1 MLVIWYYTKNTKSL
15 LFLLIIELYFV
26 TLSAVCKCIYIY
38 TETFANNPLPYW
50 EQNKL
55 LYIKFFIMNKQF
67 YFSSEY
73 VAPEVEVISAV
84 VEHGFSASLPGV
96 TIDPWE
102 SEDDSL
108 EF

>member
-1 MLVIWYYTKNTKSL
+1 MFVRIS
-15 LFLLIIELYFV
+15 FV
-26 TLSAVCKCIYIY
+26 TLSAVCKCVYIY

-84 VEHGFSASLPGV
+84 VEHGFSASFGDFGEAGDGFD
-96 TIDPWE
+96 I
-102 SEDDSL
+102 EDNGD
-108 EF
+108 F

>member
-1 MLVIWYYTKNTKSL
+1 MLHLRPY
-15 LFLLIIELYFV
+15 FLTI
-26 TLSAVCKCIYIY
+26 K
-38 TETFANNPLPYW
+38 
-50 EQNKL
+50 QNKL
-55 LYIKFFIMNKQF
+55 LYIKLFIMNKQF

-84 VEHGFSASLPGV
+84 VEHGFSLSGV

-102 SEDDSL
+102 REDDSL

>member
-1 MLVIWYYTKNTKSL
+1 
-15 LFLLIIELYFV
+15 
-26 TLSAVCKCIYIY
+26 
-38 TETFANNPLPYW
+38 
-50 EQNKL
+50 
-55 LYIKFFIMNKQF
+55 MNKQF

-84 VEHGFSASLPGV
+84 VEHGFSASASASLPGV

-102 SEDDSL
+102 GDDDSL

>member
-1 MLVIWYYTKNTKSL
+1 
-15 LFLLIIELYFV
+15 
-26 TLSAVCKCIYIY
+26 
-38 TETFANNPLPYW
+38 
-50 EQNKL
+50 
-55 LYIKFFIMNKQF
+55 MNKQF

-84 VEHGFSASLPGV
+84 VEHGFSASASLPGV

-102 SEDDSL
+102 EDDDSL

>member
-1 MLVIWYYTKNTKSL
+1 
-15 LFLLIIELYFV
+15 
-26 TLSAVCKCIYIY
+26 
-38 TETFANNPLPYW
+38 
-50 EQNKL
+50 
-55 LYIKFFIMNKQF
+55 MNKQF

-84 VEHGFSASLPGV
+84 VEHGFSLSGV

-102 SEDDSL
+102 REDDSL

>member
-1 MLVIWYYTKNTKSL
+1 
-15 LFLLIIELYFV
+15 
-26 TLSAVCKCIYIY
+26 
-38 TETFANNPLPYW
+38 
-50 EQNKL
+50 
-55 LYIKFFIMNKQF
+55 MNKQF

-102 SEDDSL
+102 SEGDSL

>member
-1 MLVIWYYTKNTKSL
+1 MFVHLSFVSL
-15 LFLLIIELYFV
+15 HV
-26 TLSAVCKCIYIY
+26 VCKCDNIYILR
-38 TETFANNPLPYW
+38 FGKL
-50 EQNKL
+50 NKL
-55 LYIKFFIMNKQF
+55 YYIKLFIMNKQF

-84 VEHGFSASLPGV
+84 VEHGFSASASLPGV

-102 SEDDSL
+102 EDDDSL

>member
-1 MLVIWYYTKNTKSL
+1 MFVHLSFVSL
-15 LFLLIIELYFV
+15 HV
-26 TLSAVCKCIYIY
+26 VCKCNNIYILR
-38 TETFANNPLPYW
+38 FGKL
-50 EQNKL
+50 NKL
-55 LYIKFFIMNKQF
+55 YYIKLFIMNKQF

-96 TIDPWE
+96 TINPWE
-102 SEDDSL
+102 EDDDSL